1 MKLAV
6 KFIFAASLL
15 PVFFTI
21 AHAQYPQSPPT
32 PPAQQFDWPS
42 QPVRGAKAMVVSDEK
57 LASNVGAEIMKRGGN
72 AIDAAV
78 AVGFALAVVSPEA
91 GNIGGGGFMLIRPAN
106 GRAAFIDYREVA
118 PAKASRDMYVKSDGT
133 IDSQASL
140 FGYRAVG
147 VPGTVA
153 GLALALKTYG
163 TMKLPDVMSPA
174 IRLAEEGFPVSEKL
188 AASFRSMETE
198 FNQSPASRR
207 IFLKNGKY
215 YQPGEIFRQPELAA
229 TLRRIAKNGPS
240 EFYRGQTARDLAAEM
255 KREGGLISLED
266 LAKYQ
271 AIVREPLTSDY
282 KVNGHTWQVITGPPP
297 SSGSIAIEALNIL
310 APIELKSWN
319 DAQSDHWVIEAMRR
333 AFADRSTY
341 LADPAFAKI
350 PMRGMMSTC
359 YADALRRTT
368 DPERASSSERMHAG
382 NPAAFEDARTSSD
395 ACPQISSTVAAAQTL
410 DAFNRNSAA
419 VATDGNTTHFSVVD
433 AAGNAVANSYT
444 LNNLYGSAVATADG
458 YFLNDEMDDFTVHP
472 GTPNMYGLVQSE
484 ANAIAPGKRPL
495 SSMMPTIL
503 LRDGQL
509 SFVAGAR
516 GGPRIISGT
525 MLTILNWMRLGQD
538 AQAAINAPRFH
549 QQWLPDTVLL
559 EPNFPPDVAKD
570 LESRGYK
577 LADKPGWIGLVEA
590 IGIDP
595 HTGERLGAPEPRR
608 PGAATG
614 F

>member
-1 MKLAV
+1 
-6 KFIFAASLL
+6 
-15 PVFFTI
+15 
-21 AHAQYPQSPPT
+21 
-32 PPAQQFDWPS
+32 
-42 QPVRGAKAMVVSDEK
+42 MVVSDEK
-57 LASNVGAEIMKRGGN
+57 LASDVGAEIMKRGGN

-78 AVGFALAVVSPEA
+78 AVGFALAVVDSEA
-91 GNIGGGGFMLIRPAN
+91 GNIGGGGFMLIRLAN
-106 GRAAFIDYREVA
+106 GRTSFIDYREVA

-133 IDSQASL
+133 VDTQASL
-140 FGYRAVG
+140 IGYRAVA

-163 TMKLPDVMSPA
+163 TMSLADAMAPA
-174 IRLAEEGFPVSEKL
+174 IRLAEGGFPVSEKL
-188 AASFRSMETE
+188 AESLRSMETT
-198 FNQSPASRR
+198 FDQFPTTRR
-207 IFLKNGKY
+207 IFLKNGEH

-266 LAKYQ
+266 LAKYK
-271 AIVREPLTSDY
+271 AVVREPLAADY
-282 KVNGHTWQVITGPPP
+282 KVNGHIWRVITGPPP

-319 DAQSDHWVIEAMRR
+319 DAQSVHWVIEAMRR
-333 AFADRSTY
+333 VFADRATY

-350 PMRGMMSTC
+350 PLRGMMSTC
-359 YADALRRTT
+359 YADVLRRTI
-368 DPERASSSERMHAG
+368 DPERASSSDKIHAG
-382 NPAAFEDARTSSD
+382 NPAAFEDATTSPG
-395 ACPQISSTVAAAQTL
+395 ACPQISSPAAADQTGGVST
-410 DAFNRNSAA
+410 RSSAA

-433 AAGNAVANSYT
+433 AAGNAVANTYT

-458 YFLNDEMDDFTVHP
+458 YFLNDEMDDFTAHP
-472 GTPNMYGLVQSE
+472 GTPNMYGLIQSE

-495 SSMMPTIL
+495 SSMMPAIL

-509 SFVAGAR
+509 SFVTGAR

-525 MLTILNWMRLGQD
+525 MLTILNWMRLGED

-549 QQWLPDTVLL
+549 QQWLPDMVLL
-559 EPNFPPDVAKD
+559 EPNFPPGVAKD
-570 LESRGYK
+570 LVARGYK
-577 LADKPGWIGLVEA
+577 FAEKTGWVGLVEA

-608 PGAATG
+608 PGAASG